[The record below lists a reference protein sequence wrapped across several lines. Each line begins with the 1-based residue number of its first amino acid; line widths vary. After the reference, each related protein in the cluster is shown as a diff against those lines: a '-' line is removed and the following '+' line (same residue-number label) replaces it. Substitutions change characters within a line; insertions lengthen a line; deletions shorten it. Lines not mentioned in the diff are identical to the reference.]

1 VSTDFKAEDWI
12 SQANAA
18 RIRGV
23 SRQAI
28 AKLVRTKR
36 LRTMEI
42 GGHVLIRREDILDF
56 HRKKAGRP
64 KQHG

>member
-12 SQANAA
+12 SQADAA

-42 GGHVLIRREDILDF
+42 GGYVLIRREDILEF
-56 HRKKAGRP
+56 RPKKAGRP